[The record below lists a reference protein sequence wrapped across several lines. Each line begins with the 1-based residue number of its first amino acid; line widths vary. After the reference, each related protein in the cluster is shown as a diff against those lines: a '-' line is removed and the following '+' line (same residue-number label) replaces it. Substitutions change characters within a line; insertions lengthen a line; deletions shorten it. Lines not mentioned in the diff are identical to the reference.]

1 MKKFHFQVLK
11 MDPPPALP
19 SYDLIKNRICNSSQL
34 TNIIKHF
41 ICKNIIDL
49 GPSGPTLPCL
59 SLGYVLNL
67 FSVATLF
74 NYVLRHASEG
84 MFVNFALLNSPQ
96 RMFY

>member
-1 MKKFHFQVLK
+1 MRGSRLRQYL
-11 MDPPPALP
+11 DI
-19 SYDLIKNRICNSSQL
+19 SDLD
-34 TNIIKHF
+34 F
-41 ICKNIIDL
+41 D
-49 GPSGPTLPCL
+49 L
-59 SLGYVLNL
+59 SLDLDLRGQNTTHFKIEINQSVFNL